1 MMKKRMITVIALVI
15 LTMSIVTLLSACN
28 TDKTEAEASD
38 AVDTT
43 DTAASSDVSDKKIEK
58 IYVVCPEKATDGISR
73 LVKNTSNSITEK
85 TGIDTEIVIDS
96 INPYKAKEGCYY
108 VVLGDT
114 SYEQSQKLAQSA
126 EDQKM
131 YYAATEDSVA
141 VYAKTEQL
149 LFIAAEQ
156 LFANCINDGKFNVDE
171 KYASLTVD
179 ASGYVRDGWVLNFP
193 AFKRGKLDMKV
204 YDTGFGME
212 KGKDASRLQ
221 VVGLINAAGFQE
233 YSAQLE
239 KAGYVKDFENE
250 IEGNLYVNYIGSLGS
265 NIYVCYNKSKLEIK
279 IIEDNVSTPLS
290 EFNYTLEASEK
301 TRLYAFKMN
310 YKSEDCFLIHLADNS
325 WMVIDGGY
333 TGEIAGS
340 PYVKD
345 LYDFMVSR
353 SGLKAGEKLRI
364 SAWHLTHAHSDHL
377 FGMYGLIH
385 EYGENIIVERV
396 IDNTPTN
403 GFLEINYRAQYERLL
418 QKIKEY
424 NPEVKYLK
432 VHTGMKINIADT
444 AMEVLFTHEDIICE
458 YYGGSTNN
466 LNRISVISVLDIAG
480 LTFLETADNMT
491 YDNYKKYSLEK
502 VTTDIL
508 KIAHHYYDKSLDDFY
523 EKLYKTGKVSYCYN
537 PRLDSHAGDA
547 NNYQAP
553 TLALFGDRYLQGSEN
568 KIYEFYR
575 SGSTVKTNVIYD

>member
-1 MMKKRMITVIALVI
+1 MKRRMITIIALVI
-15 LTMSIVTLLSACN
+15 LTMSIVTLMSACSKDEPDAV
-28 TDKTEAEASD
+28 TD
-38 AVDTT
+38 AVDTE
-43 DTAASSDVSDKKIEK
+43 AADSSSDSGADSTIEK
-58 IYVVCPEKATDGISR
+58 IYVVCPEKTTDGISR
-73 LVKNTSNSITEK
+73 LVKNTGKMITEK
-85 TGIDTEIVIDS
+85 TGIATEVVIDS
-96 INPYKAKEGCYY
+96 ITPYTAKEGCYY

-114 SYEQSQKLAQSA
+114 SYGQTKEMSQSA
-126 EDQKM
+126 EDNKM
-131 YYAATEDSVA
+131 YYSATEDSVA

-156 LFANCINDGKFNVDE
+156 LFAECMKDGNFHVDE

-179 ASGYVRDGWVLNFP
+179 ASEYVRDGWVLNFP

-204 YDTGFGME
+204 YDTGWGME

-265 NIYVCYNKSKLEIK
+265 NIYVCYNKAKLEIK

-290 EFNYTLEASEK
+290 EFNYTAAASQN

-310 YKSEDCFLIHLADNS
+310 FKSEDCFLIHLADNS
-325 WMVIDGGY
+325 WMVIDGGH

-340 PYVKD
+340 PYVRD
-345 LYDFMVSR
+345 LYNFMVSK
-353 SGLKAGEKLRI
+353 SGLKAGEKLQI

-385 EYGENIIVERV
+385 EYGENISVQRI

-403 GFLEINYRAQYERLL
+403 KYLTIDYRAQYERLL

-424 NPEVKYLK
+424 NPDVKYLK

-444 AMEVLFTHEDIICE
+444 AMEVLFTHEDIISE
-458 YYGGSTNN
+458 YYSGSTDN
-466 LNRISVISVLDIAG
+466 LNRVSVISLFDIAG

-502 VTTDIL
+502 LTTDVV

-523 EKLYKTGKVSYCYN
+523 AKLYKTGKVSYCYN
-537 PRLDSHAGDA
+537 PRQDSHAGDA
-547 NNYQAP
+547 NNYQKP
-553 TLALFGDRYLQGSEN
+553 TMDLFGDRYLQGSEN

-575 SGSTVKTNVIYD
+575 SGSTVKMNVING